1 MVTHG
6 RHIYAKASDMAH
18 ATMCAYPK
26 SYHALPHRKCVLRC
40 CADCP
45 CINLPDQET
54 YNQHSETT
62 PSILFHVYHIIANC
76 PYFGRIPFK
85 DKKICYI
92 CKQE

>member
-26 SYHALPHRKCVLRC
+26 SYHAIPHRKCVLRC

-45 CINLPDQET
+45 CINLPDHKT
-54 YNQHSETT
+54 DNQNSGTT
-62 PSILFHVYHIIANC
+62 TSIRFNIYHIFARC
-76 PYFGRIPFK
+76 TAHGKIPFK
-85 DKKICYI
+85 DKKICYMR
-92 CKQE
+92 KK